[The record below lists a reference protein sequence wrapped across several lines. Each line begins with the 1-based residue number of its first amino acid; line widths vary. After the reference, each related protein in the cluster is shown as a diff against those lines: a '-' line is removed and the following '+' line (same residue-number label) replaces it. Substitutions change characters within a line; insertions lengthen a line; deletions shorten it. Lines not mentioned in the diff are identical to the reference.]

1 MHHPIPRQR
10 QKLFKD
16 RAKKEVADLRY
27 STPGRAL
34 VKVFSA
40 DKEFVS
46 QSVPMAQF
54 GRVEHLG
61 GELFNKKTTTHVQLS
76 PVTGGIVKI
85 EAERPE

>member
-1 MHHPIPRQR
+1 MPDVVAAEANG
-10 QKLFKD
+10 K
-16 RAKKEVADLRY
+16 AKKEVADLRY
-27 STPGRAL
+27 ATPGRAL

-46 QSVPMAQF
+46 QSLPLAQF

-76 PVTGGIVKI
+76 PVTGGIAKI